1 MEVAL
6 QETNSDQQTIL
17 HLALLHRMPDKIIL
31 LIVRFMKLEDI
42 NKRDST
48 NRCALD
54 YLVSKTIKAYT
65 LKVDQCECNLTYFTL
80 SHACSETSNCD
91 YIPPNLM
98 LLLLSVFS
106 CVWVY
111 VSFVSYFRFDG

>member
-65 LKVDQCECNLTYFTL
+65 LKVDQCECNLPTL
-80 SHACSETSNCD
+80 HCR
-91 YIPPNLM
+91 M
-98 LLLLSVFS
+98 LVVKRQIATIYLLT
-106 CVWVY
+106 
-111 VSFVSYFRFDG
+111 